1 MLQLAAF
8 SLILSVI
15 HVLVP
20 HHWLPLALLAKSE
33 KWNRNQTLQLSVIVS
48 FSHVLS
54 TIILG
59 IFIGIIGME
68 AARKMGEFTEWFAPL
83 LLILFGIIYVS
94 LGEHHH
100 HDTKVKLKNHSFSR
114 IVTTMSI
121 AMFFSPCLEV
131 ETFYF
136 TAGTFGWK
144 GILIV
149 SAIYLIIT
157 VVGITVLTLSGKR
170 TIDLFNL
177 HFLEQHEKKI
187 TGVILILL
195 GILSYFVKF

>member
-1 MLQLAAF
+1 MLQLALF
-8 SLILSVI
+8 SLILSLF

-33 KWNRNQTLQLSVIVS
+33 KWTRQQTFQLSVIVS
-48 FSHVLS
+48 LSHVMS

-59 IFIGIIGME
+59 IVIGVIGME
-68 AARKMGEFTEWFAPL
+68 AANKMSEFTEWFAPL
-83 LLILFGIIYVS
+83 LLILFGVIYVS
-94 LGEHHH
+94 LGQHHH
-100 HDTKVKLKNHSFSR
+100 HDEKLKLKTHSFFK
-114 IVTTMSI
+114 IVTTMSV

-136 TAGTFGWK
+136 KAGTYGWD
-144 GILIV
+144 GIIIV
-149 SAIYLIIT
+149 SVIYLVTT
-157 VVGITVLTLSGKR
+157 VAGITILTLSGKK
-170 TIDLFNL
+170 TIERFRL

-187 TGVILILL
+187 TGVLLILL

>member
-1 MLQLAAF
+1 M
-8 SLILSVI
+8 
-15 HVLVP
+15 LVP

-33 KWNRNQTLQLSVIVS
+33 KWNRGQTFKLSVIVS
-48 FSHVLS
+48 SAHVLS
-54 TIILG
+54 TIVLG

-68 AARKMGEFTEWFAPL
+68 AAKKMGEFTEWFAPL

-94 LGEHHH
+94 LGNHHH
-100 HDTKVKLKNHSFSR
+100 HDEKLKLKTHSFRR

-144 GILIV
+144 GIFLV
-149 SAIYLIIT
+149 SIIYLIIT
-157 VVGITVLTLSGKR
+157 VSGITALTLSGKKTMDR
-170 TIDLFNL
+170 FQL
-177 HFLEQHEKKI
+177 HFLEHYEKQI

>member
-1 MLQLAAF
+1 MLQLATF
-8 SLILSVI
+8 SLILSLI

-33 KWNRNQTLQLSVIVS
+33 KWSRNQTFKLSVIVS
-48 FSHVLS
+48 LSHVLS

-68 AARKMGEFTEWFAPL
+68 AAKSMGEFTEWFAPL
-83 LLILFGIIYVS
+83 LLILFGVIYVS
-94 LGEHHH
+94 LGDNHH
-100 HDTKVKLKNHSFSR
+100 HDDAVKLKTHSFSK
-114 IVTTMSI
+114 IVFTMAV

-136 TAGTFGWK
+136 KAGTYGWN
-144 GILIV
+144 GIIIV
-149 SAIYLIIT
+149 SAIYLVTT
-157 VVGITVLTLSGKR
+157 VVGITILTLSGKK
-170 TIDLFNL
+170 TIERFRL
-177 HFLEQHEKKI
+177 HFLEHYEKKI

-195 GILSYFVKF
+195 GILSYFVKI

>member
-8 SLILSVI
+8 SLLLSLI

-33 KWNRNQTLQLSVIVS
+33 KWSRRQTFKLSVVVS
-48 FSHVLS
+48 LAHVLS

-59 IFIGIIGME
+59 VIIGIIGME
-68 AARKMGEFTEWFAPL
+68 AANKMSGFTEWFAPL
-83 LLILFGIIYVS
+83 LLILFGIIYVRH
-94 LGEHHH
+94 GDHHH
-100 HDTKVKLKNHSFSR
+100 HDEKVKLKTHSFAK
-114 IVTTMSI
+114 IVTTMAV

-136 TAGTFGWK
+136 KAGTYGWK
-144 GILIV
+144 GIIAV
-149 SAIYLIIT
+149 SAIYLATT
-157 VVGITVLTLSGKR
+157 VIGITALTLSGKKTMER
-170 TIDLFNL
+170 FRL
-177 HFLEQHEKKI
+177 HFLEHYEKKI

>member
-8 SLILSVI
+8 SIILSLLHVI
-15 HVLVP
+15 VP

-33 KWNRNQTLQLSVIVS
+33 KWNRKQTTQLALIVS

-59 IFIGIIGME
+59 FFIGKIGME
-68 AARKMGEFTEWFAPL
+68 AQRQMGSFTEWFAPL
-83 LLILFGIIYVS
+83 LLILFGVIYIS
-94 LGEHHH
+94 LGQHHH
-100 HDTKVKLKNHSFSR
+100 HEETLKLKTHSFNK
-114 IVTTMSI
+114 IVFSMSV
-121 AMFFSPCLEV
+121 ALFFSPCLEI

-136 TAGTFGWK
+136 TAGTFGWQ
-144 GILIV
+144 GILLV
-149 SAIYLIIT
+149 SSIYLVIT
-157 VVGITVLTLSGKR
+157 LLGITILTLSGKK
-170 TIDLFNL
+170 TMEKFNL
-177 HFLEQHEKKI
+177 HFLEHYEKKI

>member
-1 MLQLAAF
+1 MFQLAAF

-33 KWNRNQTLQLSVIVS
+33 KWTRKQTFQLSVIVS
-48 FSHVLS
+48 LSHVLS

-68 AARKMGEFTEWFAPL
+68 AAKQMGEFTEWFAPL
-83 LLILFGIIYVS
+83 LLILFGVIYVS

-100 HDTKVKLKNHSFSR
+100 HDDKLKLKTHSFLK
-114 IVTTMSI
+114 IVTTMSV

-136 TAGTFGWK
+136 KAGTYGWN
-144 GILIV
+144 GIIV
-149 SAIYLIIT
+149 VSSIYLITT
-157 VVGITVLTLSGKR
+157 VIGITILTLSGKKTMER
-170 TIDLFNL
+170 FRL
-177 HFLEQHEKKI
+177 HFLEHYEKKI

>member
-8 SLILSVI
+8 SIILSLLHVI
-15 HVLVP
+15 VP

-33 KWNRNQTLQLSVIVS
+33 KWNRKQTTQLALIVS

-59 IFIGIIGME
+59 FFIGKIGMV
-68 AARKMGEFTEWFAPL
+68 AQKQMGQFTEWFAPL
-83 LLILFGIIYVS
+83 LLILFGIIYIS
-94 LGEHHH
+94 LGQHHH
-100 HDTKVKLKNHSFSR
+100 HDDEVKIKTHSFTK
-114 IVTTMSI
+114 IVFSMSV
-121 AMFFSPCLEV
+121 ALFFSPCLEI

-136 TAGTFGWK
+136 TAGTFGWQ
-144 GILIV
+144 GIVLV

-157 VVGITVLTLSGKR
+157 LLGITILTLSGKK
-170 TIDLFNL
+170 TIERFNL
-177 HFLEQHEKKI
+177 HFLEHYEKKI